1 MVISAL
7 RPLGVVPIA
16 AICAYRMITLA
27 LNTRSWAVLLP
38 PEGRPRFPTLMRMR
52 WIGESVNTLLPV
64 AQVGGDFARAALVT
78 SRGVPRA
85 DAAASMMAD
94 LATGVL
100 THMIFGLGGAAALF
114 HILPKGRGHGV
125 WTEVVAGLLV
135 ATLVVVG
142 VSMSFHLGAAH
153 IGRRLLGHSRA
164 QEKLGKLAGSIL
176 KLDQAIS
183 ALLARETAVVQAVA
197 WHLLGWISQVG
208 ETWMLLHFFDAPVT
222 FRIALAIES
231 LSTAARGAAF
241 FVPSGI
247 GVQEVTIF
255 SICRLLGIDMEDA
268 LALTIAKRAREI
280 LMGVPGLLAWLMD
293 QGWWKRWRGG
303 HE

>member
-1 MVISAL
+1 
-7 RPLGVVPIA
+7 
-16 AICAYRMITLA
+16 
-27 LNTRSWAVLLP
+27 
-38 PEGRPRFPTLMRMR
+38 
-52 WIGESVNTLLPV
+52 
-64 AQVGGDFARAALVT
+64 
-78 SRGVPRA
+78 
-85 DAAASMMAD
+85 
-94 LATGVL
+94 
-100 THMIFGLGGAAALF
+100 
-114 HILPKGRGHGV
+114 
-125 WTEVVAGLLV
+125 
-135 ATLVVVG
+135 
-142 VSMSFHLGAAH
+142 
-153 IGRRLLGHSRA
+153 
-164 QEKLGKLAGSIL
+164 
-176 KLDQAIS
+176 
-183 ALLARETAVVQAVA
+183 
-197 WHLLGWISQVG
+197 
-208 ETWMLLHFFDAPVT
+208 MLLHFFDAPVT